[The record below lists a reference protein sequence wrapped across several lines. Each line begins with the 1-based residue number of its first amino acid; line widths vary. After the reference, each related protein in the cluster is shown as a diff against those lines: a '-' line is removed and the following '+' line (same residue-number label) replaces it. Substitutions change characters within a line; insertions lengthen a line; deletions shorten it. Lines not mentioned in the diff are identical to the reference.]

1 MNRLSQHKRDKPWWT
16 EVSIIKVEHFKTR
29 ENAEKE
35 ERRAIKKEKPLHNKE
50 HTLQHL
56 STKLSRNHAKLIA
69 NSVIKL
75 QLQHKGLRK
84 LSAAMNREGIP
95 THREGS
101 RWHPTSVRRLL
112 FTIKMIQS
120 TQDAPA

>member
-1 MNRLSQHKRDKPWWT
+1 M
-16 EVSIIKVEHFKTR
+16 FKWITNIFAVTPR
-29 ENAEKE
+29 E
-35 ERRAIKKEKPLHNKE
+35 IKKEKPLHNIE

-112 FTIKMIQS
+112 FTIRKIQS